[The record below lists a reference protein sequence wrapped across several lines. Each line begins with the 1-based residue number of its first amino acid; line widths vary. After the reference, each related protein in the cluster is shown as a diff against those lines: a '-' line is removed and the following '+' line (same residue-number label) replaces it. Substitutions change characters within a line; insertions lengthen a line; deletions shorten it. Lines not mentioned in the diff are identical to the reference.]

1 MRALLDVNVLIALL
15 DADHTLHEAAT
26 SWFARH
32 GRAGW
37 ASCPLTQNGCARIM
51 SNPAYPNALPV
62 EAVIKRLGD
71 ACKSNVHQFWPDDVS
86 LLDARTADAS
96 RILTSRQLTDLYL
109 LALAVA
115 HGGRFVSFD
124 KSITLA
130 AVCGARTQHLLS
142 L

>member
-1 MRALLDVNVLIALL
+1 MRSLLDVNVLIALL
-15 DADHTLHEAAT
+15 DADHTLHEAAM
-26 SWFARH
+26 SWFGRH
-32 GRAGW
+32 GRGGW
-37 ASCPLTQNGCARIM
+37 ASCPLTQNGCVRIM

-62 EAVIKRLGD
+62 EAVIRRLGD
-71 ACKSNVHQFWPDDVS
+71 ACKSSVHQFWPDDVS
-86 LLDARTADAS
+86 LLDPRTADAS
-96 RILTSRQLTDLYL
+96 RILTCRQLTDLYL

-130 AVCGARTQHLLS
+130 AVCGARPQHLLT